1 MSGDVALVCQ
11 ASELRRDRAW
21 PVADVRVSKRVAAYE
36 SKWVLCWWVVLRGM
50 GVQGRVCEV
59 HCINFLSTTYEGGND
74 RTKSPE
80 PRWVF
85 DVTPCEDGI
94 KAKQLTLWEGESADL
109 LFVAPQGH

>member
-1 MSGDVALVCQ
+1 MRASGPSDRVGCSGEGVESRVVC
-11 ASELRRDRAW
+11 
-21 PVADVRVSKRVAAYE
+21 
-36 SKWVLCWWVVLRGM
+36 
-50 GVQGRVCEV
+50 VCEV
-59 HCINFLSTTYEGGND
+59 HCINVLSTVYEGGND

-109 LFVAPQGH
+109 LFVAPWSLTPAKEVL